1 MRKRLIGWKL
11 QQISRRQRNAMEE
24 ERKQA
29 GLLIEK
35 AASGIKNTEKLLESF
50 YPNVQRVM
58 QEKNLRNSLKLKQ
71 MDEEQKLSMFWQKV
85 KTQALDR
92 KETDC
97 PICYN
102 AFVTFKETA
111 LLDCSHIFH
120 ANCLTFMCQSK
131 DSSRS
136 SS

>member
-1 MRKRLIGWKL
+1 
-11 QQISRRQRNAMEE
+11 MEE

-71 MDEEQKLSMFWQKV
+71 MDEEQKLSMFWQK
-85 KTQALDR
+85 
-92 KETDC
+92 
-97 PICYN
+97 ICYN

-120 ANCLTFMCQSK
+120 ANCLKNFEKFDREAHENLTQEG
-131 DSSRS
+131 
-136 SS
+136 